1 MSFKAVLADVDLLKN
16 TIPIISEII
25 DEGVFNIGKD
35 GITLLAPDRTMVSVV
50 DFKLLSSAFEE
61 FQVSEPTTLG
71 LNMANLTSVL
81 KRAKSSDKIEFTPAE
96 GKLVVRILGSSTRKF
111 EIPLIDVRAEKP
123 PVDQL
128 SFNTKLELNAG
139 VIQEGIDDA
148 EIIGDSVYFHAEG
161 DTFRMFAKGDISS
174 ASLEIKKGQDG
185 LLSIIT
191 PESVKAQY
199 PLDYLKKMIKI
210 SKLSPTV
217 TAEFGADYPL
227 RLNFS
232 VVDKM
237 QIRFVLAPRISED

>member
-25 DEGVFNIGKD
+25 DEGVFNIDKD

-61 FQVSEPTTLG
+61 FQVSESTTLG

-81 KRAKSSDKIEFTPAE
+81 KRAKSSDKIEFTPAD

-227 RLNFS
+227 RLNFT

-237 QIRFVLAPRISED
+237 QIRFVLAP